1 MPVIYAT
8 ERPGVGATTV
18 LDTREGPSYG
28 EEMSDVPSDDAPDLG
43 PAPDKDESTTGL
55 LADAFSPVI
64 APEHT
69 DEERLKEP
77 EKSQPPDERE
87 GPK

>member
-1 MPVIYAT
+1 VPAIYAT
-8 ERPGVGATTV
+8 ERPGVRATTV

-28 EEMSDVPSDDAPDLG
+28 EDMSDIPSDDAPD
-43 PAPDKDESTTGL
+43 PAQAPDKDESTTGL

-64 APEHT
+64 APEYT

-77 EKSQPPDERE
+77 EKSQPADERE